1 MRDGDG
7 VHIWKMIVVAVAA
20 VAVLGVPQRGH
31 AAPQAAPLCAFL
43 DSTTVSGTVG
53 TASFHVVRDGC
64 QVSLVSISKFANG
77 SAIFDTAT
85 GVFAANETFYKLS
98 VNMPCNIDSETDL
111 VLGPP
116 ALYPPGDLDLGARVF
131 NIACPSGGGGSSS
144 GGGGGSGGGTP
155 TPPPPPP
162 PPPAA
167 ELPDLSTSI
176 TASKTTVQMGAPV
189 TVDVTVTNKGKG
201 AAGGAHVLITPST
214 NAILKG
220 AAIASRGPG
229 CSGTALIDCD
239 LGSLGVGATA
249 TVRLRLS
256 AASGSKLFVA
266 AVAQRSVPDAAPAD
280 DTGHLTV
287 KLLAHRA
294 PFKLTATAGRI
305 IAGEQFA
312 FVKLSSRGVIAAQV
326 YVGGVAQPIKWRRT
340 FNAGTWGARIPLPK
354 LAKGQRFTI
363 VLRATSGASRST
375 ATLKLKA

>member
-1 MRDGDG
+1 M
-7 VHIWKMIVVAVAA
+7 VVVAVAA
-20 VAVLGVPQRGH
+20 SRYWACPSVVTQR
-31 AAPQAAPLCAFL
+31 PQAAPLCAFL
-43 DSTTVSGTVG
+43 DSTTISGTVG

-116 ALYPPGDLDLGARVF
+116 ALYPPGDLDLGARAF

-189 TVDVTVTNKGKG
+189 TVDVTVKNKGKG

-214 NAILKG
+214 NAILKSE
-220 AAIASRGPG
+220 AIASRGPG

-266 AVAQRSVPDAAPAD
+266 AVAQRTTADAAPAD

-326 YVGGVAQPIKWRRT
+326 YAGGVAQPIKWRRT

-363 VLRATSGASRST
+363 VLRGTSGASRST